1 MICGFLSKLNLAKQC
16 REDFNV
22 SVWRCPTFLFILM
35 GVVVMISIL
44 TAYFI
49 SNKYGQEPEMTALLV
64 LFTTAITF
72 TIGHIIVR
80 SFSLVVEAN
89 HLKSQFLNIA
99 SHQLLTPLTAL
110 KWSVNALD
118 NKTIA
123 SDTGKQKEMLGIL
136 QENNNKMINL
146 VNGLLDIS
154 RMENGKV
161 HMSPEKFDI
170 VRIVKDL
177 VSLKENELAKKQNK
191 VEFSTEND
199 SFWVM
204 ADPAR
209 TKMAVEHLIDN
220 AIQYSRYSESI
231 FLNIKE
237 KDGRVIFEIRDKGI
251 GIPAKERKQVFGKFF
266 LARNAL
272 SAQRK
277 GLGLGL
283 FLAKFII
290 EASGGEINFES
301 EEGVGSRFWFSLPAV
316 N

>member
-1 MICGFLSKLNLAKQC
+1 MLCGFLNKLNLARQC

-35 GVVVMISIL
+35 GVVVMVSIL
-44 TAYFI
+44 AAYFI

-89 HLKSQFLNIA
+89 HIKSQFLNIA

-110 KWSVNALD
+110 KWSVNALA
-118 NKTIA
+118 NETIA
-123 SDTGKQKEMLGIL
+123 SDAKKQKEMLGIL
-136 QENNNKMINL
+136 EENNNKMINL

-161 HMSPEKFDI
+161 HMNYEKFNMTEM
-170 VRIVKDL
+170 VKNL
-177 VSLKENELAKKQNK
+177 ISLKEGELAKKQNK
-191 VEFSTEND
+191 IEFSTEKD

-209 TKMAVEHLIDN
+209 TKMAIEHLIDN
-220 AIQYSRYSESI
+220 AIQYSRQSESI

-237 KDGRVIFEIRDKGI
+237 KDGKVFFEIQDKGI
-251 GIPAKERKQVFGKFF
+251 GIPARERKRIFGKFF
-266 LARNAL
+266 RARNA
-272 SAQRK
+272 SDVQRK

-301 EEGVGSRFWFSLPAV
+301 EEGVGSKFWFSLPAV

>member
-1 MICGFLSKLNLAKQC
+1 MLCGFLNKLNLARQC

-35 GVVVMISIL
+35 GAVVMTSIL

-64 LFTTAITF
+64 LFTTAVTF

-110 KWSVNALD
+110 KWSVNALA
-118 NKTIA
+118 NETIA
-123 SDTGKQKEMLGIL
+123 SDVKKQKEMLDIL

-161 HMSPEKFDI
+161 HMSREKFDI
-170 VRIVKDL
+170 VEMVRNL
-177 VSLKENELAKKQNK
+177 VSSKESELAKKQNK
-191 VEFSTEND
+191 VEFSTGNN
-199 SFWVM
+199 SFFVM

-209 TKMAVEHLIDN
+209 TKIAVEHLIDN
-220 AIQYSRYSESI
+220 AIQYSRQGESI

-237 KDGRVIFEIRDKGI
+237 KDGKIVFEIQDRGI
-251 GIPAKERKQVFGKFF
+251 GIPARERKRIFGKFF
-266 LARNAL
+266 RARNA
-272 SAQRK
+272 SSVQQK

-290 EASGGEINFES
+290 ESSGGEINFES
-301 EEGVGSRFWFSLPAV
+301 EEGVGSKFWFSLPAV

>member
-1 MICGFLSKLNLAKQC
+1 MTCGLLSKLNLARQC

-89 HLKSQFLNIA
+89 HIKSQFLNIA

-110 KWSVNALD
+110 KWSVNALA
-118 NKTIA
+118 NETIA
-123 SDTGKQKEMLGIL
+123 SDAKKQKEMLGIL
-136 QENNNKMINL
+136 EENNNKMINL

-161 HMSPEKFDI
+161 HMNYEKFNMTEM
-170 VRIVKDL
+170 VKNL
-177 VSLKENELAKKQNK
+177 ISLKEGELAKKQNK
-191 VEFSTEND
+191 IEFSTEKD

-209 TKMAVEHLIDN
+209 TKMAIEHLIDN
-220 AIQYSRYSESI
+220 AIQYSRQSESI

-237 KDGRVIFEIRDKGI
+237 KDGKVFFEIQDKGI
-251 GIPAKERKQVFGKFF
+251 GIPARERKRIFGKFF
-266 LARNAL
+266 RARNA
-272 SAQRK
+272 SDVQRK

-301 EEGVGSRFWFSLPAV
+301 EEGVGSKFWFSLPAV

>member
-1 MICGFLSKLNLAKQC
+1 MLCGFLSKLNLARQC

-22 SVWRCPTFLFILM
+22 SIWRCPTFLFILM
-35 GVVVMISIL
+35 GAVVMISIL

-118 NKTIA
+118 NETIA
-123 SDTGKQKEMLGIL
+123 SDAGKQKEMLGIL

-161 HMSPEKFDI
+161 RMSPEKFDI
-170 VRIVKDL
+170 VKTVKKL

-191 VEFSTEND
+191 VEFSSEKD

-220 AIQYSRYSESI
+220 AIQYSRQSESI

-237 KDGRVIFEIRDKGI
+237 KDGRVIFEIQDRGI
-251 GIPAKERKQVFGKFF
+251 GIPARERKRIFGKFF
-266 LARNAL
+266 RARNA
-272 SAQRK
+272 SDVQRK

-301 EEGVGSRFWFSLPAV
+301 EEGVGSKFWFSLPAV

>member
-1 MICGFLSKLNLAKQC
+1 MICKFLSELNLVKQC
-16 REDFNV
+16 KEDFNV

-35 GVVVMISIL
+35 GAVVMTSIL

-64 LFTTAITF
+64 LFTTAVTF

-110 KWSVNALD
+110 KWSVNALA
-118 NKTIA
+118 NETIA
-123 SDTGKQKEMLGIL
+123 SDVKKQKEMLDIL

-161 HMSPEKFDI
+161 HMSREKFDI
-170 VRIVKDL
+170 VEMVRNL
-177 VSLKENELAKKQNK
+177 VSSKESELAKKQNK
-191 VEFSTEND
+191 VEFSIGNN
-199 SFWVM
+199 SFFVM

-209 TKMAVEHLIDN
+209 TKIAVEHLIDN
-220 AIQYSRYSESI
+220 AIQ
-231 FLNIKE
+231 
-237 KDGRVIFEIRDKGI
+237 
-251 GIPAKERKQVFGKFF
+251 
-266 LARNAL
+266 
-272 SAQRK
+272 
-277 GLGLGL
+277 
-283 FLAKFII
+283 
-290 EASGGEINFES
+290 
-301 EEGVGSRFWFSLPAV
+301 
-316 N
+316 

>member
-1 MICGFLSKLNLAKQC
+1 
-16 REDFNV
+16 
-22 SVWRCPTFLFILM
+22 
-35 GVVVMISIL
+35 
-44 TAYFI
+44 
-49 SNKYGQEPEMTALLV
+49 MTALLV

-89 HLKSQFLNIA
+89 HIKSQFLNIA

-110 KWSVNALD
+110 KWSVNALA
-118 NKTIA
+118 NETIA
-123 SDTGKQKEMLGIL
+123 SDAKKQKEMLGIL
-136 QENNNKMINL
+136 EENNNKMINL

-161 HMSPEKFDI
+161 HMNYEKFNMTEM
-170 VRIVKDL
+170 VKNL
-177 VSLKENELAKKQNK
+177 ISLKEGELAKKQNK
-191 VEFSTEND
+191 IEFSTEKD

-209 TKMAVEHLIDN
+209 TKMAIEHLIDN
-220 AIQYSRYSESI
+220 AIQYSRQSESI

-237 KDGRVIFEIRDKGI
+237 KDGKVFFEIQDKGI
-251 GIPAKERKQVFGKFF
+251 GIPARERKRIFGKFF
-266 LARNAL
+266 RARNA
-272 SAQRK
+272 SDVQRK

-301 EEGVGSRFWFSLPAV
+301 EEGVGSKFWFSLPAV

>member
-1 MICGFLSKLNLAKQC
+1 MICGFLSKLNLVKQC
-16 REDFNV
+16 KEDFNT

-35 GVVVMISIL
+35 GAVVMISIL

-89 HLKSQFLNIA
+89 HIKSQFLNIA

-110 KWSVNALD
+110 KWSVNALA
-118 NKTIA
+118 NETIA
-123 SDTGKQKEMLGIL
+123 SDAKKQKEMLGIL
-136 QENNNKMINL
+136 EENNNKMINL

-161 HMSPEKFDI
+161 HMNYEKFNMTEM
-170 VRIVKDL
+170 VKNL
-177 VSLKENELAKKQNK
+177 ISLKEGELAKKQNK
-191 VEFSTEND
+191 IEFSTEKD

-209 TKMAVEHLIDN
+209 TKMAIEHLIDN
-220 AIQYSRYSESI
+220 AIQYSRQSESI

-237 KDGRVIFEIRDKGI
+237 KDGRVIFEIQDKGI
-251 GIPAKERKQVFGKFF
+251 GIPARERKRIFGKFF
-266 LARNAL
+266 RARNA
-272 SAQRK
+272 SDVQRK

-301 EEGVGSRFWFSLPAV
+301 EEGVGSKFWFSLPAV

>member
-1 MICGFLSKLNLAKQC
+1 MICGFLSKLNLVKQC
-16 REDFNV
+16 KEDFNT

-89 HLKSQFLNIA
+89 HIKSQFLNIA

-110 KWSVNALD
+110 KWSVNALS
-118 NKTIA
+118 NETIA
-123 SDTGKQKEMLGIL
+123 SDAKKQKEMLGIL
-136 QENNNKMINL
+136 EENNNKMINL

-161 HMSPEKFDI
+161 HMNYEKFNMTEM
-170 VRIVKDL
+170 VKNL
-177 VSLKENELAKKQNK
+177 ISLKEGELAKKQNK
-191 VEFSTEND
+191 IEFSTEKD

-209 TKMAVEHLIDN
+209 TKMAIEHLIDN
-220 AIQYSRYSESI
+220 AIQYSRQSESI

-237 KDGRVIFEIRDKGI
+237 KDGKVFFEIQDKGI
-251 GIPAKERKQVFGKFF
+251 GIPARERKRIFGKFF
-266 LARNAL
+266 RARNA
-272 SAQRK
+272 SDVQRK

-301 EEGVGSRFWFSLPAV
+301 EEGVGSKFWFSLPAV

>member
-1 MICGFLSKLNLAKQC
+1 MLCGFLSKLNLARQC

-22 SVWRCPTFLFILM
+22 SIWRCPTFLFILM
-35 GVVVMISIL
+35 GAVVMISIL

-118 NKTIA
+118 NETIA
-123 SDTGKQKEMLGIL
+123 SDAGKQKEMLGIL

-161 HMSPEKFDI
+161 RMSPEKFDI
-170 VRIVKDL
+170 VKTVKKL

-191 VEFSTEND
+191 VEFSSEKD

-220 AIQYSRYSESI
+220 AIQYSRQSESI

-237 KDGRVIFEIRDKGI
+237 KDGRVIFEIQDKGI
-251 GIPAKERKQVFGKFF
+251 GIPARERKRIFGKFF
-266 LARNAL
+266 RARNA
-272 SAQRK
+272 SDVQRK

-301 EEGVGSRFWFSLPAV
+301 EEGVGSKFWFSLPAV

>member
-1 MICGFLSKLNLAKQC
+1 MLCGFLNKLNLARQC

-35 GVVVMISIL
+35 GAVVMTSIL

-64 LFTTAITF
+64 LFTTAVTF

-110 KWSVNALD
+110 KWSVNALA
-118 NKTIA
+118 NETIA
-123 SDTGKQKEMLGIL
+123 SDVKKQKEMLDIL

-146 VNGLLDIS
+146 VIGLLDIS

-161 HMSPEKFDI
+161 HMSREKFDI
-170 VRIVKDL
+170 VEMVRNL
-177 VSLKENELAKKQNK
+177 VSSKESELAKKQNK
-191 VEFSTEND
+191 VEFSSERD

-209 TKMAVEHLIDN
+209 TKIAVEHLIDN
-220 AIQYSRYSESI
+220 AIQYSRQGESI

-237 KDGRVIFEIRDKGI
+237 KDGKIVFEIQDRGI
-251 GIPAKERKQVFGKFF
+251 GIPARERKRIFGKFF
-266 LARNAL
+266 RARNA
-272 SAQRK
+272 SSVQQK

-290 EASGGEINFES
+290 ESSGGEINFES
-301 EEGVGSRFWFSLPAV
+301 EEGVGSKFWFSLPAV

>member
-1 MICGFLSKLNLAKQC
+1 
-16 REDFNV
+16 
-22 SVWRCPTFLFILM
+22 M

-89 HLKSQFLNIA
+89 HIKSQFLNIA

-110 KWSVNALD
+110 KWSVNALA
-118 NKTIA
+118 NETIA
-123 SDTGKQKEMLGIL
+123 SDAKKQKEMLGIL
-136 QENNNKMINL
+136 EENNNKMINL

-161 HMSPEKFDI
+161 HMNYEKFNMTEM
-170 VRIVKDL
+170 VKNL
-177 VSLKENELAKKQNK
+177 ISLKEGELAKKQNK
-191 VEFSTEND
+191 IEFSTEKD

-209 TKMAVEHLIDN
+209 TKMAIEHLIDN
-220 AIQYSRYSESI
+220 AIQYSRQSESI

-237 KDGRVIFEIRDKGI
+237 KDGKVFFEIQDKGI
-251 GIPAKERKQVFGKFF
+251 GIPARERKRIFGKFF
-266 LARNAL
+266 RARNA
-272 SAQRK
+272 SDVQRK

-301 EEGVGSRFWFSLPAV
+301 EEGVGSKFWFSLPAV

>member
-1 MICGFLSKLNLAKQC
+1 
-16 REDFNV
+16 
-22 SVWRCPTFLFILM
+22 
-35 GVVVMISIL
+35 
-44 TAYFI
+44 
-49 SNKYGQEPEMTALLV
+49 MTALLV

-118 NKTIA
+118 NETIA
-123 SDTGKQKEMLGIL
+123 SDAKKQKEMLDIL

-161 HMSPEKFDI
+161 RMSPEKFDI
-170 VRIVKDL
+170 VKTVKEL

-191 VEFSTEND
+191 VEFSSEKD

-209 TKMAVEHLIDN
+209 TKMAIEHLIDN
-220 AIQYSRYSESI
+220 AIQYSRQSESI

-237 KDGRVIFEIRDKGI
+237 KDGKVFFEIQDKGI
-251 GIPAKERKQVFGKFF
+251 GIPARERKRIFGKFF
-266 LARNAL
+266 RARNA
-272 SAQRK
+272 SDVQRK

-301 EEGVGSRFWFSLPAV
+301 EEGVGSKFWFSLPAV

>member
-1 MICGFLSKLNLAKQC
+1 MICGFLSKLNLVKQC
-16 REDFNV
+16 KEDFNT

-35 GVVVMISIL
+35 GAVVMISIL

-49 SNKYGQEPEMTALLV
+49 SNEYGQEPEMTALLV

-89 HLKSQFLNIA
+89 HIKSQFLNIA

-110 KWSVNALD
+110 KWSVNALA
-118 NKTIA
+118 NETIA
-123 SDTGKQKEMLGIL
+123 SDAKKQKEMLGIL
-136 QENNNKMINL
+136 EENNNKMINL

-161 HMSPEKFDI
+161 HMNYEKFNMTEM
-170 VRIVKDL
+170 VKNL
-177 VSLKENELAKKQNK
+177 ISLKEGELAKKQNK
-191 VEFSTEND
+191 IEFSTEKD

-209 TKMAVEHLIDN
+209 TKMAIEHLIDN
-220 AIQYSRYSESI
+220 AIQYSRQSESI

-237 KDGRVIFEIRDKGI
+237 KDGKVFFEIQDKGI
-251 GIPAKERKQVFGKFF
+251 GIPARERKRIFGKFF
-266 LARNAL
+266 RARNA
-272 SAQRK
+272 SDVQRK

-301 EEGVGSRFWFSLPAV
+301 EEGVGSKFWFSLPAV

>member
-1 MICGFLSKLNLAKQC
+1 MLCGFLSKLNLARQC

-35 GVVVMISIL
+35 GAVVMISIL

-80 SFSLVVEAN
+80 SFSLVVEAD

-110 KWSVNALD
+110 KWSVNALA
-118 NKTIA
+118 NETIA
-123 SDTGKQKEMLGIL
+123 SDAKKQKEMLGIL
-136 QENNNKMINL
+136 EENNNKMINL

-161 HMSPEKFDI
+161 HMNYEKFNMTEM
-170 VRIVKDL
+170 VKNL
-177 VSLKENELAKKQNK
+177 ISLKEGELAKKQNK
-191 VEFSTEND
+191 IEFSPGNN
-199 SFWVM
+199 SFFVM
-204 ADPAR
+204 ADPTR
-209 TKMAVEHLIDN
+209 TKIAVEHLIDN
-220 AIQYSRYSESI
+220 AIQYSRQGESI

-237 KDGRVIFEIRDKGI
+237 KDGKIVFEIQDKGI
-251 GIPAKERKQVFGKFF
+251 GIPARERKQIFGKFF
-266 LARNAL
+266 RARNA
-272 SAQRK
+272 SSVQQK

-301 EEGVGSRFWFSLPAV
+301 EEGVGSKFWFSLPAV